1 MTGARKSRTP
11 GAEGTRAPVVLIT
24 GVMAAGKSTVAQ
36 LLAERLPKAAHVRGD
51 FFRRMMVSGREEL
64 MPEETPEALAQLWLR
79 YRLSAATAD
88 AYAAQGWTAVVQD
101 VILGKDLADYAA
113 LIRTEPLHI
122 VVLSPEPDVVA
133 AREEGRAKTGYGAW
147 TIEALDASL
156 REDTP
161 RLGLWIDNSR
171 QTPEETVQTVL
182 DHIDGLEGFA
192 ADR

>member
-1 MTGARKSRTP
+1 
-11 GAEGTRAPVVLIT
+11 
-24 GVMAAGKSTVAQ
+24 
-36 LLAERLPKAAHVRGD
+36 
-51 FFRRMMVSGREEL
+51 

-122 VVLSPEPDVVA
+122 VVLSPEPGVVA
-133 AREEGRAKTGYGAW
+133 AREESRAKTGYGAW

-171 QTPEETVQTVL
+171 QTPEETVQTIL
-182 DHIDGLEGFA
+182 DHLDGPA
-192 ADR
+192 AGR